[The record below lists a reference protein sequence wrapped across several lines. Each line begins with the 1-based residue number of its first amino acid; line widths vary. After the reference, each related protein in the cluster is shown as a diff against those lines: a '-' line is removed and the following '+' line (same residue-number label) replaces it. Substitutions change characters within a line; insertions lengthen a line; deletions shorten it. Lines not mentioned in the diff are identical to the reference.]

1 MDGPSGIRPGTTCQL
16 SDGEKIR
23 DRFSVVICRSSES
36 TLKAALQA
44 GGYRRLRSRGS
55 SVPDGT
61 NRCLVPSTEAGSPQK
76 DDCQRYG
83 WVVSTQPPPARGGR
97 TAMPGHWPVEPREET
112 ELLEKR
118 KKRK

>member
-16 SDGEKIR
+16 SDGEEIR
-23 DRFSVVICRSSES
+23 DRFSVVIRRCSES

-44 GGYRRLRSRGS
+44 GGIPTAPKSWKQRS
-55 SVPDGT
+55 DGT
-61 NRCLVPSTEAGSPQK
+61 NRSLVPSTEASSPQK

-83 WVVSTQPPPARGGR
+83 WVVSTLSPPARGRG
-97 TAMPGHWPVEPREET
+97 TAMPGHWPVEPRKEI